1 MADRVLSSRYF
12 GAIAFADEDV
22 LSFPRGLP
30 AFEEERR
37 WLLLD
42 DGESSVRWLLSAEDE
57 GPALPVTAP
66 EALMPDYSARIPE
79 DDMEL
84 VGASDS
90 DRPDLAL
97 LIVLCVPETAPWN
110 MTANL
115 RAPILVNL
123 RTRRAVQ
130 VIALNE
136 EYPVHHP
143 LPEAFREAMRLR
155 HRPGKRGAEC

>member
-1 MADRVLSSRYF
+1 MAKRVLNSRCF
-12 GAIAFADEDV
+12 GALAFEEEDV

-42 DGESSVRWLLSAEDE
+42 DGQSSVRWLLSAEDG

-84 VGASDS
+84 LGASEA

-97 LIVLCVPETAPWN
+97 LIVLCVPEAEPWK

-143 LPEAFREAMRLR
+143 LPEAIREAMRLR
-155 HRPGKRGAEC
+155 HRPGKEGTGC

>member
-1 MADRVLSSRYF
+1 
-12 GAIAFADEDV
+12 
-22 LSFPRGLP
+22 
-30 AFEEERR
+30 
-37 WLLLD
+37 
-42 DGESSVRWLLSAEDE
+42 
-57 GPALPVTAP
+57 
-66 EALMPDYSARIPE
+66 
-79 DDMEL
+79 MEL